1 MIDGKKTAATIVSR
15 LAVHLGPNIARIA
28 ITTFSEKALGVSA
41 EEVKPSEIPTLLE
54 ALRPML
60 NVMLGKEHAEA
71 VIGEIRRDLSVAV

>member
-1 MIDGKKTAATIVSR
+1 MTDGKKTAATIVSR